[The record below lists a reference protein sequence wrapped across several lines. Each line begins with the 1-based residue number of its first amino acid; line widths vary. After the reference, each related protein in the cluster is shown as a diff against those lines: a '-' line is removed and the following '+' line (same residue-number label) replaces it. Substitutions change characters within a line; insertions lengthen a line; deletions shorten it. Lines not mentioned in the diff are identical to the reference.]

1 MIPAEKKTGS
11 RKNHQKADPRALA
24 LEMLGRCKELDLHWD
39 SRMEAC
45 SPKDRAL
52 ARQLVSGTL
61 RMRGKI
67 DYYLG
72 FFLRANLKNLPLGM
86 RNILR
91 MAVFQL
97 KFCDRIPDYAV
108 VNEAVEAAGRLW
120 AGRYRS
126 LVNGVLRSLLREW
139 DSVILPDAE
148 KEPLEFL
155 SVNYSH
161 PRWLVAR
168 YLERF
173 GYQGT
178 EALLKAN
185 NSQAP
190 LVLRSEE
197 ALAGGFSSR
206 GSLRQML
213 DEAGIEV
220 SEDAYLPESLVLE
233 GETRRPSELP
243 GYSEGLFYVQDEAAM
258 LVVHLAAPE
267 PGCVIFDLCAAPGGK
282 ATHLAR
288 LAGPDSLVVACDLNR
303 KRLARLKLN
312 LSRLGLGNVRLVA
325 SDASRPGVN
334 CADLVLLDVPCT
346 GTGVMRRKPDLRWR
360 ITEKDLKELAGL
372 QSSILAA
379 GASCVRPG
387 GALVYS
393 TCSIEPEENRGVVS
407 SFLAANPVFYLDPAD
422 KYLGKKLVSPDGYLE
437 TLPHVHGMDGA
448 FAARLV
454 RKK

>member
-1 MIPAEKKTGS
+1 M
-11 RKNHQKADPRALA
+11 
-24 LEMLGRCKELDLHWD
+24 LERCKELDLLWD
-39 SRMEAC
+39 SRLEAC

-52 ARQLVSGTL
+52 VRQLVSGTL

-72 FFLRANLKNLPLGM
+72 FFLRAKLNNLPPGV

-126 LVNGVLRSLLREW
+126 LVNGVLRTLLREW
-139 DSVILPDAE
+139 ESVILPDAE

-173 GYQGT
+173 GYRGT

-197 ALAGGFSSR
+197 TLAGGLSSS
-206 GSLRQML
+206 GNLRQML
-213 DEAGIEV
+213 NEAGIEV
-220 SEDAYLPESLVLE
+220 RQSAYLPESLVLE

-267 PGCVIFDLCAAPGGK
+267 PGWVIFDLCAAPGGK

-288 LAGPDSLVVACDLNR
+288 LAGPDSLVVACDLSR
-303 KRLARLKLN
+303 KRLARLGLN
-312 LSRLGLGNVRLVA
+312 LARLGLGNVRLVA
-325 SDASRPGVN
+325 GDASQPGVS
-334 CADLVLLDVPCT
+334 CADLVFLDVPCT

-372 QSSILAA
+372 QSTILAA
-379 GASCVRPG
+379 GAACVRPG
-387 GALVYS
+387 GAMVYS

-407 SFLAANPVFYLDPAD
+407 SFLDGNPVFYLDPAD

-437 TLPHVHGMDGA
+437 TLPHVHGMDGV

>member
-1 MIPAEKKTGS
+1 MIPAEKKLRA
-11 RKNHQKADPRALA
+11 RKNHHSADPRALA
-24 LEMLGRCKELDLHWD
+24 LEMLKRCKELDLLWD
-39 SRMEAC
+39 SRLEAC

-72 FFLRANLKNLPLGM
+72 FFLRANLNNLPPGV
-86 RNILR
+86 RNTLR

-126 LVNGVLRSLLREW
+126 LVNGVLRTLLREW
-139 DSVILPDAE
+139 ESVILPDAE

-197 ALAGGFSSR
+197 TLAGGLSSS
-206 GSLRQML
+206 GNLRQML
-213 DEAGIEV
+213 NEAGIEV
-220 SEDAYLPESLVLE
+220 RQSAYLPESLVLE

-267 PGCVIFDLCAAPGGK
+267 PGWVIFDLCAAPGGK

-288 LAGPDSLVVACDLNR
+288 LAGPDSLVVACDLSR
-303 KRLARLKLN
+303 KRLDRLGLN
-312 LSRLGLGNVRLVA
+312 LARLGLGNVRLVA
-325 SDASRPGVN
+325 GDASQPGVS
-334 CADLVLLDVPCT
+334 CADLVFLDVPCT

-372 QSSILAA
+372 QSTILAA
-379 GASCVRPG
+379 GAACVRPG
-387 GALVYS
+387 GAMVYS

-407 SFLAANPVFYLDPAD
+407 SFLDGNPVFYLDPAD

-437 TLPHVHGMDGA
+437 TLPHVHGMDGV

>member
-1 MIPAEKKTGS
+1 MIQAEKKSGV
-11 RKNHQKADPRALA
+11 RKSHQSADPRALA
-24 LEMLGRCKELDLHWD
+24 LEMLERFRELDLDWD
-39 SRMEAC
+39 SRLEAC
-45 SPKDRAL
+45 TPKDRAL

-61 RMRGKI
+61 RLRGKI
-67 DYYLG
+67 DYYLS
-72 FFLRANLKNLPLGM
+72 FFLRANLKNLPSEI

-108 VNEAVEAAGRLW
+108 VNEAVEAAGGLS
-120 AGRYRS
+120 AGRFRS
-126 LVNGVLRSLLREW
+126 LVNGVLRTMLREW
-139 DSVILPDAE
+139 DSVLLPDAE

-178 EALLKAN
+178 ESLLKAN

-197 ALAGGFSSR
+197 ALAGGLSS
-206 GSLRQML
+206 GGNLRQML
-213 DEAGIEV
+213 AKAGIAV
-220 SEDAYLPESLVLE
+220 REDAYLPESLVLE
-233 GETRRPSELP
+233 SETRRPSKLP
-243 GYSEGLFYVQDEAAM
+243 GYSRGLFYVQDQAAM
-258 LVVHLAAPE
+258 LVAHLAAPE
-267 PGCVIFDLCAAPGGK
+267 PGCLIFDLCAAPGGK

-288 LAGPDSLVVACDLNR
+288 LAGPGSFVVACDFNR
-303 KRLARLKLN
+303 KRLARLNQN
-312 LSRLGLGNVRLVA
+312 LARLGLGNVRLVA
-325 SDASRPGVN
+325 GDALRPGVS
-334 CADLVLLDVPCT
+334 CADLVLLDLPCT

-360 ITEKDLKELAGL
+360 ITEKTIKDLAKL

-379 GASCVRPG
+379 GAACVRPG

-407 SFLAANPVFYLDPAD
+407 PFLAGTPDFYLDPAD
-422 KYLGKKLVSPDGYLE
+422 RYLEKKLVSGDGYLE
-437 TLPHVHGMDGA
+437 TLPHVHGMDGV